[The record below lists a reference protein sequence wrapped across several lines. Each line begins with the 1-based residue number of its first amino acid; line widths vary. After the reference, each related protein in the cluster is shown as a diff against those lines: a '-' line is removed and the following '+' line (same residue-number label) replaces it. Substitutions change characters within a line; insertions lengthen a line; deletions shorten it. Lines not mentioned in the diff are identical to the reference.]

1 MEDPQGIGDNQA
13 SAPTIGA
20 VFYEVEPRKIMAT
33 KGCVGLTSFM
43 ILLSVVFCLARGK
56 YDYTF
61 YLMAINVLI
70 SAIIILF
77 TCFWYKSGDLD
88 PSKWWFLIVVSA
100 VIIFQCITTDIYV
113 FQHENPNAPG
123 TLAPPTT
130 KPGFQTLLPRTT
142 IKALLGQAAG
152 EAD

>member
-1 MEDPQGIGDNQA
+1 MEDPQGNSDSQA
-13 SAPTIGA
+13 TAPTSGA
-20 VFYEVEPRKIMAT
+20 LFYEVDPEKILAM

-43 ILLSVVFCLARGK
+43 ILLSVVFCLAQGK
-56 YDYTF
+56 FDYTF

-88 PSKWWFLIVVSA
+88 ASKWWFLILVSA
-100 VIIFQCITTDIYV
+100 VVIFQCITTDIYV
-113 FQHENPNAPG
+113 FQHESPIAPT

-130 KPGFQTLLPRTT
+130 TPGSMTLKPGTT
-142 IKALLGQAAG
+142 IKALFGQTAGQA
-152 EAD
+152 D